1 MATSVELSRRRF
13 TADEFEAMARTGIL
27 NEGDRIELIDGD
39 IVAMTPIG
47 RRHAATVARLNR
59 ALVKRAS
66 DDVIVQPQGS
76 LRLDMSTEPQPDLV
90 LLRYR
95 GDFYAADPRPAP
107 DDVLLVVEVADSS
120 LRYDTTV
127 KAALYARTCYREY
140 WVVDLNADEV
150 IRHTNPVGERYL
162 DVAVIPA
169 DARFAPLALPD
180 CLLAQSDIFGA
191 RA

>member
-1 MATSVELSRRRF
+1 MAVAVELTRRRF

-47 RRHAATVARLNR
+47 LRHAATVARLNR
-59 ALVKRAS
+59 AFANRAS
-66 DDVIVQPQGS
+66 DDVIVQPHGS

-95 GDFYAADPRPAP
+95 DDFYASDPRPTP

-120 LRYDTTV
+120 LRYDTKV
-127 KAALYARTCYREY
+127 KAALYARAGYREY
-140 WVVDLNADEV
+140 WVVDLNAGAV
-150 IRHTNPVGERYL
+150 IRHINPVGGRYL
-162 DVAVIPA
+162 DVDVIMA
-169 DARFAPLALPD
+169 DEPFAPLAVLD
-180 CLLAQSDIFGA
+180 CLLTLADVLGP
-191 RA
+191 RG

>member
-1 MATSVELSRRRF
+1 MATAVELSRRRF

-47 RRHAATVARLNR
+47 LQHAATVARLNR
-59 ALVKRAS
+59 AFVKLAS

-95 GDFYAADPRPAP
+95 DDFYARDPRPMP
-107 DDVLLVVEVADSS
+107 EDVLLVVEVADSS

-127 KAALYARTCYREY
+127 KATLYARTGYREY
-140 WVVDLNADEV
+140 WVVDLNAEAV
-150 IRHTNPVGERYL
+150 IRHTAPVGERYL
-162 DVAVIPA
+162 DVGVIPA
-169 DARFAPLALPD
+169 NVPFAPLALSD
-180 CLLAQSDIFGA
+180 CLLTQSDIFGA
-191 RA
+191 RR